1 MRFNLYICF
10 VSLFPVGITSSAVGL
25 NICAIIA
32 WIKKC
37 KSIIKKKKNKHDK
50 IVLLRKDTLH
60 RIEVFISKALINS
73 DINHDEFVSVNNGL
87 REWKKILKQW
97 KPVVS
102 LAKNTYTAIEN
113 SNFTKNKQNRL
124 MILSSCAACG

>member
-1 MRFNLYICF
+1 M
-10 VSLFPVGITSSAVGL
+10 FPVGITSSAVGL

-32 WIKKC
+32 GIKKC
-37 KSIIKKKKNKHDK
+37 KSIMKKKKKKHGK

-60 RIEVFISKALINS
+60 RIEVFISKGLINS
-73 DINHDEFVSVNNGL
+73 DINHDEVVSVNNGL

-113 SNFTKNKQNRL
+113 SNVAKNKQNRL
-124 MILSSCAACG
+124 MILSSCAFCG

>member
-1 MRFNLYICF
+1 M
-10 VSLFPVGITSSAVGL
+10 FPVGITSSAVGL

-87 REWKKILKQW
+87 KEWKKILKQW

-113 SNFTKNKQNRL
+113 SNVAKNKQNRL
-124 MILSSCAACG
+124 MILSSCAFCG